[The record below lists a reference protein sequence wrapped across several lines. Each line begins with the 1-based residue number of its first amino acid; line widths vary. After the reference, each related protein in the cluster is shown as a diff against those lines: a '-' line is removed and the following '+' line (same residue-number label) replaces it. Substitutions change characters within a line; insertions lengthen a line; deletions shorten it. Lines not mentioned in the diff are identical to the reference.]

1 MFVVLAILGL
11 SVLIFFHE
19 LGHFILAKIF
29 KIRVEEFG
37 LGYPPRIFGFIF
49 SSHPKLKFFLGKKQ
63 PLEAKSKTI
72 YSLNWIPFG
81 GFNKIKGELGEDDSV
96 DSFYSQ
102 VWWKKALVASGG
114 FLMNIFLAFLLFSL
128 CFFIGLPQN
137 IDEVSGEKMIQPV
150 GIQIGMIY
158 PDSPAEKAGLKLGD
172 IITEIDGQEFSSVEQ
187 VQNYID
193 LKKGGDLQIT
203 VKRKGGLIRE
213 RVEVFP
219 ANQVFLEE
227 EENTRG
233 VIGVA
238 LSETVIASY
247 SWLKSITQGA
257 KTTILLVGQIFTG
270 LGVILKSL
278 ITKGEVVGRLMG
290 PVGITA
296 LASDM
301 ARVGFV
307 YFVQFVGL
315 LSVAIGVFQMI
326 PFPALDGSRVLFSLI
341 EGVRGRKMKV
351 KTEMIIINA
360 GFYFLLL
367 LLIFITSKEI
377 FNLF

>member
-1 MFVVLAILGL
+1 MFVILAIIGL

-37 LGYPPRIFGFIF
+37 IGYPPRIFGFIF
-49 SSHPKLKFFLGKKQ
+49 SSFPKLKFFRRK
-63 PLEAKSKTI
+63 PPSEAKFKTI

-81 GFNKIKGELGEDDSV
+81 GFNKIKGELGEDDSP

-128 CFFIGLPQN
+128 CYFIGLPQN
-137 IDEVSGEKMIQPV
+137 INEVTGEKMIQPV

-158 PDSPAEKAGLKLGD
+158 PDSPAEKVGLKLGD
-172 IITEIDGQEFSSVEQ
+172 IITELDGQEFSSVEQ
-187 VQNYID
+187 IQNYID
-193 LKKGGDLQIT
+193 SKKGADLEIT
-203 VKRKGGLIRE
+203 VKRKENLIKE
-213 RVEVFP
+213 RVEVVA
-219 ANQVFLEE
+219 ANQVFPEE
-227 EENTRG
+227 EESRG

-247 SWLKSITQGA
+247 SWPKAIVKGA
-257 KTTILLVGQIFTG
+257 KTTISLIGQIFVG
-270 LGVILKSL
+270 LGVIFKSL
-278 ITKGEVVGRLMG
+278 LTKGEVVGRLMG

-307 YFVQFVGL
+307 YFIQFVGL
-315 LSVAIGVFQMI
+315 LSVAIGAFQMI
-326 PFPALDGSRVLFSLI
+326 PFPALDGSRVLFSVI
-341 EGVRGRKMKV
+341 EGVRGRRMKI
-351 KTEMIIINA
+351 KTETIIINT
-360 GFYFLLL
+360 GFYILLL
-367 LLIFITSKEI
+367 LLIFITSKEV